1 MKKTNCC
8 ADLQNAKL
16 QWILLQQQNMAA
28 KGIGLAPQEAVQYY
42 KKLVDRQNAYAA
54 FALGLCYEKGTGVRK
69 NSKQAIGWY
78 QFAEELI
85 IDTRAKYPDTVYR
98 QTEQFI
104 RQALSLPDSVLFD
117 EETDQKR
124 FKIWRALAEDGNNEA
139 KRRVGEFYLRG
150 DGVVQDYEQ
159 AVDWLCQA
167 AKAADPKAQATLGRC
182 YESGL
187 GVPKDKKQA
196 FLWFLRAALQ
206 EEKSAQLQLSDMYLK
221 GAGVAKSRE
230 KAVYW
235 RRRYTENYFRWV
247 ENMEK

>member
-1 MKKTNCC
+1 MEKVTCC
-8 ADLQNAKL
+8 ANLQNAKL

-28 KGIGLAPQEAVQYY
+28 KGIGLAPKEAVQYY
-42 KKLVDRQNAYAA
+42 NKLVDRKNAYAA

-69 NSKQAIGWY
+69 NSKQAIQWY

-104 RQALSLPDSVLFD
+104 RQALSLPDDVLFD
-117 EETDQKR
+117 EETDKQR
-124 FKIWRALAEDGNNEA
+124 FEIWRALAEDGNNEA

-150 DGVVQDYEQ
+150 DGVAQDYEQ

-167 AKAADPKAQATLGRC
+167 AKAADPKAQAALGRC
-182 YESGL
+182 YAAGL
-187 GVPKDKKQA
+187 GIPKDEKQA
-196 FLWFLRAALQ
+196 FFWFLQAALQ
-206 EEKSAQLQLSDMYLK
+206 EEKAAQLQLSDMYLK
-221 GAGVAKSRE
+221 GIGVAKNRE

-235 RRRYTENYFRWV
+235 QRRCTENYFRWV
-247 ENMEK
+247 EKMEK

>member
-1 MKKTNCC
+1 
-8 ADLQNAKL
+8 
-16 QWILLQQQNMAA
+16 MAA

-42 KKLVDRQNAYAA
+42 KKLVNRQNAYAA

-124 FKIWRALAEDGNNEA
+124 FKIWRASAEDGNNEA
-139 KRRVGEFYLRG
+139 KRRVGEFYLQG
-150 DGVVQDYEQ
+150 DGVAQDYEQ

-167 AKAADPKAQATLGRC
+167 AKAADPKAQAALGRC
-182 YESGL
+182 YASGL
-187 GVPKDKKQA
+187 GVPKDEKQA
-196 FLWFLRAALQ
+196 FLWYQRAALQ
-206 EEKSAQLQLSDMYLK
+206 GEKSAQLQLSDMYLK
-221 GAGVAKSRE
+221 GTGVAKNRE

-235 RRRYTENYFRWV
+235 RRRCTENYFRWV

>member
-54 FALGLCYEKGTGVRK
+54 FALGLCYEKGAGVCK
-69 NSKQAIGWY
+69 SGKQAIRWY

-98 QTEQFI
+98 QTGQFI
-104 RQALSLPDSVLFD
+104 RQALSLPDDVLFD
-117 EETDQKR
+117 EEADKQR
-124 FKIWRALAEDGNNEA
+124 FEIWLALAETGNNEA

-150 DGVVQDYEQ
+150 DGVAQDYEQ

-167 AKAADPKAQATLGRC
+167 AKAADPKAQEALGRC
-182 YESGL
+182 YASGL
-187 GVPKDKKQA
+187 GVPKDEEQA

-206 EEKSAQLQLSDMYLK
+206 GEKSAQLQLSDMYLK
-221 GAGVAKSRE
+221 GTGVAKNRE

-235 RRRYTENYFRWV
+235 RRRCTENYFRWV
-247 ENMEK
+247 EKMEK

>member
-1 MKKTNCC
+1 M
-8 ADLQNAKL
+8 
-16 QWILLQQQNMAA
+16 
-28 KGIGLAPQEAVQYY
+28 QYY
-42 KKLVDRQNAYAA
+42 KKLVNRQNAYAA

-104 RQALSLPDSVLFD
+104 RQALSLPDNVLFD
-117 EETDQKR
+117 EETAQKR

-139 KRRVGEFYLRG
+139 MRRVGEFYLRG

-182 YESGL
+182 YASGL
-187 GVPKDKKQA
+187 GVPKDEKQA
-196 FLWFLRAALQ
+196 FLWYQRAALQ
-206 EEKSAQLQLSDMYLK
+206 GEKSAQLQLSDMYLK
-221 GAGVAKSRE
+221 GTGVAKNRE

-235 RRRYTENYFRWV
+235 RRRCTENYFRWV